1 MLRSPSCAGV
11 GLAAATRMRMD
22 LALKKSFG
30 WVIAALIA
38 VAAYFQAAG
47 ISHLVG
53 AAVGIDRSPSPSP
66 AGPIARSFVPEVFDH
81 STAATAILA
90 RNPFDSI
97 TGPLGGDVVPEGA
110 APTAAIRDIGPC
122 ETARV
127 VLISASDDPSWSFA
141 SISSEGGRGVLRRVG
156 DEVGAFSV
164 ESIERNR
171 VRLTSKQFRCEAVL
185 GAAPIAAKQP
195 PPPPP
200 GAGPAK
206 PGGVPPEIAAGIRQ
220 TGERS
225 FTVQRSALD
234 LILARQAELFGRMR
248 IAPDKEGL
256 RVAGIR
262 PDSLLGSLGIQNG
275 DHLQKINGFDI
286 ADPHSALEAY
296 SKLMHAS
303 SLVISATRGGQPLN
317 FDLKIE

>member
-1 MLRSPSCAGV
+1 
-11 GLAAATRMRMD
+11 MRFD

-30 WVIAALIA
+30 WILAALLA

-47 ISHLVG
+47 ISHLMG
-53 AAVGIDRSPSPSP
+53 AAIAP
-66 AGPIARSFVPEVFDH
+66 ADAPAPPPAPRARSLAAEALNLNLNLDH
-81 STAATAILA
+81 TTVASSILA
-90 RNPFDSI
+90 RNPFDSL
-97 TGPLGGDVVPEGA
+97 TGPLGGDLVPQGEVPQA
-110 APTAAIRDIGPC
+110 AVRDIGPC

-141 SISSEGGRGVLRRVG
+141 SIYSEGARPMLRRVG
-156 DEVGAFSV
+156 DEVAGFSV
-164 ESIERNR
+164 EAIERDR

-185 GAAPIAAKQP
+185 GAVIVPKG
-195 PPPPP
+195 PPP
-200 GAGPAK
+200 GEGRPPPR
-206 PGGVPPEIAAGIRQ
+206 PGGVPPEIAAGIQR

-225 FTVQRSALD
+225 FTIQRGALNA
-234 LILARQAELFGRMR
+234 IIGRQAELFGRTR

-275 DHLQKINGFDI
+275 DHLQRINGFDM
-286 ADPHSALEAY
+286 ADTQSALEAY
-296 SKLMHAS
+296 SKLM
-303 SLVISATRGGQPLN
+303 SATNLTITASRGGQPLN

>member
-1 MLRSPSCAGV
+1 
-11 GLAAATRMRMD
+11 MRMD

-30 WVIAALIA
+30 WIIAALIA

-53 AAVGIDRSPSPSP
+53 AVVGIDRSPSPP
-66 AGPIARSFVPEVFDH
+66 LRPLARSFVGESFDH

-90 RNPFDSI
+90 RNPFDSL

-110 APTAAIRDIGPC
+110 SAAAAIRDIGPC

-164 ESIERNR
+164 ESIERDR
-171 VRLTSKQFRCEAVL
+171 VRLTSKQIRCEAVL
-185 GAAPIAAKQP
+185 GAAPIAVTP

-200 GAGPAK
+200 GRPAAT
-206 PGGVPPEIAAGIRQ
+206 PGGVPEDIASRIRQ

-225 FTVQRSALD
+225 FVVQRGALD
-234 LILARQAELFGRMR
+234 AILARQAELFGRMR

-256 RVAGIR
+256 RLAGIR
-262 PDSLLGSLGIQNG
+262 PDSLLGRFGLQNG

-286 ADPHSALEAY
+286 ADPTSALEAY
-296 SKLMHAS
+296 SKLMKADN
-303 SLVISATRGGQPLN
+303 LVISTTRGGKALN
-317 FDLKIE
+317 YDMKIE

>member
-1 MLRSPSCAGV
+1 
-11 GLAAATRMRMD
+11 MRMD

-38 VAAYFQAAG
+38 IAAYFQAAG
-47 ISHLVG
+47 ISHLIG
-53 AAVGIDRSPSPSP
+53 AAVGIDRSAVAPP
-66 AGPIARSFVPEVFDH
+66 AGPVARSFIAEKFDH

-90 RNPFDSI
+90 RNPFDSS
-97 TGPLGGDVVPEGA
+97 TGPLGGDAPPEGA
-110 APTAAIRDIGPC
+110 APVAAIRDIGPC

-164 ESIERNR
+164 ESIERDR

-185 GAAPIAAKQP
+185 GAAPIAARPPP

-206 PGGVPPEIAAGIRQ
+206 PGGVPPDIAAGIRQ

-248 IAPDKEGL
+248 IAPDKDGL

-303 SLVISATRGGQPLN
+303 NLVITATRGGQPLN

>member
-1 MLRSPSCAGV
+1 
-11 GLAAATRMRMD
+11 MRMD

-30 WVIAALIA
+30 WVVAALIA

-47 ISHLVG
+47 ISHLIG
-53 AAVGIDRSPSPSP
+53 ATVGIDRAPVAPP
-66 AGPIARSFVPEVFDH
+66 AGPVPRFFVPEGFDH
-81 STAATAILA
+81 ATTATAILA
-90 RNPFDSI
+90 RNPFDSV
-97 TGPLGGDVVPEGA
+97 TGPFGGDAVPEGA
-110 APTAAIRDIGPC
+110 APVAAIREMGPC

-156 DEVGAFSV
+156 DEVGAFTV
-164 ESIERNR
+164 ESIERDR
-171 VRLTSKQFRCEAVL
+171 VSLTSKQFRCEAVL
-185 GAAPIAAKQP
+185 GAAPIAAKPPP

-200 GAGPAK
+200 GAASTK
-206 PGGVPPEIAAGIRQ
+206 PGGVPPDIAAGIRQ

-225 FTVQRSALD
+225 FTVQRAALD
-234 LILARQAELFGRMR
+234 QILARQAELFGRMR

-303 SLVISATRGGQPLN
+303 SLVITATRGGQPLN

>member
-1 MLRSPSCAGV
+1 
-11 GLAAATRMRMD
+11 MRMD

-47 ISHLVG
+47 ISHLIG
-53 AAVGIDRSPSPSP
+53 AAVGIDRTPVAPP
-66 AGPIARSFVPEVFDH
+66 AGPVARFFVADAFDH
-81 STAATAILA
+81 ATTAAAILA
-90 RNPFDSI
+90 RNPFDSA
-97 TGPLGGDVVPEGA
+97 TGPFGGDAVPEGA
-110 APTAAIRDIGPC
+110 VPVAAIRDMGPC
-122 ETARV
+122 EAARV

-156 DEVGAFSV
+156 DEVGAFTV
-164 ESIERNR
+164 ESIERDR

-185 GAAPIAAKQP
+185 GAAPIAAKPP

-200 GAGPAK
+200 GAGSTK
-206 PGGVPPEIAAGIRQ
+206 PGGVPPDIAAGIRQ

-248 IAPDKEGL
+248 IAPDKDGL

-303 SLVISATRGGQPLN
+303 SLVITATRGGQPLN